1 MLGAVD
7 SAPFSD
13 APVAAPPRP
22 SRIGVFVRHP
32 ERTAALLAIL
42 IGFASVF
49 SALIAWRASVASID
63 ASRYQSLA
71 VQQQARREQI
81 ERELEA
87 TVDQDLRFVSEYQ
100 EHALAAR
107 ELQSQA
113 DSIRTTDSAAADEL
127 DVQAQSEEA
136 LARAVQPF
144 FQGAGGIYLA
154 DDGTVPYDKT
164 FVLRSLED
172 SNAELRELKTSNVA
186 GLANRANTKSI
197 DLVGVAALIV
207 AALFFLTIAQV
218 SRTRLRVRQAFFV
231 GGGIL
236 VLVGTFAFVLVE
248 VLA

>member
-7 SAPFSD
+7 SAAFPAESQTL
-13 APVAAPPRP
+13 PPRP
-22 SRIGVFVRHP
+22 SRIRGLARHP
-32 ERTAALLAIL
+32 ERSAALLAVL

-49 SALIAWRASVASID
+49 SALIAWRASLASID

-81 ERELEA
+81 ERSLEA
-87 TVDQDLRFVSEYQ
+87 TVEQDLRFVSEYQ

-113 DSIRTTDSAAADEL
+113 DSIRSADSGAADQL

-136 LARAVQPF
+136 LARSIQPF

-172 SNAELRELKTSNVA
+172 TSPELRELKTSNV
-186 GLANRANTKSI
+186 G
-197 DLVGVAALIV
+197 D
-207 AALFFLTIAQV
+207 
-218 SRTRLRVRQAFFV
+218 
-231 GGGIL
+231 
-236 VLVGTFAFVLVE
+236 
-248 VLA
+248 